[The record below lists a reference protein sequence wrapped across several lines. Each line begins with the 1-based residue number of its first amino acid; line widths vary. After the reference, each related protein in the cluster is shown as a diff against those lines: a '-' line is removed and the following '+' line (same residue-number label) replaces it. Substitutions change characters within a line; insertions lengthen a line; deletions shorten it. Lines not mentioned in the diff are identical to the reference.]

1 MTHQQT
7 NTTTPSTTSASTTT
21 ASAPAS
27 LTANQPTPNS
37 YKRLK
42 RYAKILA
49 WRQLHITDSGFVLL
63 LSVVVGL
70 LSGIAAWLLKLM
82 ISTIA
87 KIASEGHTPGE
98 WNWIYLILPVIGITL
113 AGLFCRYLLKA
124 NVSNGVKKM
133 VDDLN
138 NKQYQ
143 LSPKTIYGSLIA
155 SSLTLGMGG
164 TAGSEGP
171 IAYAGAGIGSGLG
184 RIFRLSPQL
193 MAILVGCGAG
203 AGIAGIF
210 KAPVGGALFTLE
222 VLRVELSTIAVIGVF
237 LATLVAALTAY
248 ALSGCTLDINVVS
261 PGAFDNHT
269 LLWAVALGIV
279 CGLYSLYYTK
289 SGGMTRHLLDRM
301 SSPWLKYLTS
311 GLAIGVMILL
321 FPSLYGE
328 GYGAIT
334 KVINGNSDTLASAGA
349 LSHLELTP
357 WLIVAICGGMLLFKG
372 IGSSAT
378 NNGGGV
384 AGDFAPTLFAG
395 CMLGLMF
402 ALALNTLHVTDLN
415 TAHYA
420 LIGMAGAMAGII
432 RAPLMA
438 MFLTT
443 EMVGGFEFLLPAAV
457 VALISYCIV
466 MIFKRDTFYHSQPY
480 ISPQQL

>member
-1 MTHQQT
+1 MTQQ
-7 NTTTPSTTSASTTT
+7 STRTSETVQTATSAQNAQTS
-21 ASAPAS
+21 PATS
-27 LTANQPTPNS
+27 S

-42 RYAKILA
+42 RYAKMLA
-49 WRQLHITDSGFVLL
+49 WRQLHITDSGFVLV
-63 LSVVVGL
+63 LSVVVGFL
-70 LSGIAAWLLKLM
+70 AGVAAWLLKLM
-82 ISTIA
+82 IGGVTRLAI
-87 KIASEGHTPGE
+87 GE
-98 WNWIYLILPVIGITL
+98 HAPEQWNWIYLALPVIGITL
-113 AGLFCRYLLKA
+113 AGLFCRYILKA
-124 NVSNGVKKM
+124 DVSNGVAKL

-138 NKQYQ
+138 NKRYR
-143 LSPKTIYGSLIA
+143 LSPKTIYGSMIA

-171 IAYAGAGIGSGLG
+171 IAYASAGIGSGIG
-184 RIFRLSPQL
+184 RIFRLSPRL

-222 VLRVELSTIAVIGVF
+222 VLRVELSTVAVIGVF

-269 LLWAVALGIV
+269 MLWTVVLGIV
-279 CGLYSLYYTK
+279 CGVYSLYYTK
-289 SGGMTRHLLDRM
+289 SGGITKRLLGRLQ
-301 SSPWLKYLTS
+301 SPWLKYLTS
-311 GLAIGVMILL
+311 GLSIGIMILL
-321 FPSLYGE
+321 FPALYGE

-334 KVINGNSDTLASAGA
+334 KVINGDFDTLASTGA
-349 LSHLELTP
+349 LSHLGLTP
-357 WLIVAICGGMLLFKG
+357 WLIVAICGGILIFKG
-372 IGSSAT
+372 IGSSAA

-402 ALALNTLHVTDLN
+402 ALTLNTLHLTELSVT
-415 TAHYA
+415 HYA

-443 EMVGGFEFLLPAAV
+443 EMVGGFEFLLPVAI

-480 ISPQQL
+480 VSPANL

>member
-1 MTHQQT
+1 MTQQQLQ
-7 NTTTPSTTSASTTT
+7 TSAPTTQIQDVT
-21 ASAPAS
+21 SQGKAS
-27 LTANQPTPNS
+27 S

-42 RYAKILA
+42 RYARILA
-49 WRQLHITDSGFVLL
+49 WRQLHITDSGFVLVL
-63 LSVVVGL
+63 AVVVGFL
-70 LSGIAAWLLKLM
+70 AGVSAWLLKLM
-82 ISTIA
+82 IGSVTKLA
-87 KIASEGHTPGE
+87 TGGHTPGE
-98 WNWIYLILPVIGITL
+98 WNWIYLVLPVIGITA
-113 AGLFCRYLLKA
+113 AGLFCRYILKA
-124 NVSNGVKKM
+124 SVANGVAQL

-138 NKQYQ
+138 HKRYR
-143 LSPKTIYGSLIA
+143 LSPKTIYGSMIA

-171 IAYAGAGIGSGLG
+171 IAYASAGIGSGLG
-184 RIFRLSPQL
+184 RIFRLSPRL
-193 MAILVGCGAG
+193 MMILIGCGAG

-222 VLRVELSTIAVIGVF
+222 VLRVELSTVAVIGVF

-248 ALSGCTLDINVVS
+248 ALSGCTLDINVIS

-269 LLWAVALGIV
+269 IVWAVVLGVV

-289 SGGMTRHLLDRM
+289 SGGITKRLLHKCN
-301 SSPWLKYLTS
+301 SPWLQYLSS
-311 GLAIGVMILL
+311 GLAIGIMILL
-321 FPSLYGE
+321 FPAMYGE

-334 KVINGNSDTLASAGA
+334 KVINGDYSTLAASGA
-349 LSHLELTP
+349 LSHLVHTP
-357 WLIVAICGGMLLFKG
+357 WLLIGICGGILLFKG
-372 IGSSAT
+372 IGSSAA

-395 CMLGLMF
+395 CILGLMF
-402 ALALNTLHVTDLN
+402 ALTLNTIHLTGLDVS
-415 TAHYA
+415 HYA

-443 EMVGGFEFLLPAAV
+443 EMVGGFEFLLPVAI

-480 ISPQQL
+480 ISPEKL

>member
-1 MTHQQT
+1 MTQ
-7 NTTTPSTTSASTTT
+7 TTSDTQKSASETTST
-21 ASAPAS
+21 SSAG
-27 LTANQPTPNS
+27 ANTKS
-37 YKRLK
+37 YRRKKL
-42 RYAKILA
+42 YARILA
-49 WRQLHITDSGFVLL
+49 WRQMHITDSGFVLVL
-63 LSVVVGL
+63 AVIVGFL
-70 LSGIAAWLLKLM
+70 AGVSAWFLKLM
-82 ISTIA
+82 IAWVTRLSTG
-87 KIASEGHTPGE
+87 GHSPGE
-98 WNWIYLILPVIGITL
+98 WNWIYLILPVVGITL
-113 AGLFCRYLLKA
+113 AGLFCRFVLKA
-124 NVSNGVKKM
+124 NVSNGVAQL
-133 VDDLN
+133 VGDLN
-138 NKQYQ
+138 ARRYR

-171 IAYAGAGIGSGLG
+171 IAYASAGIGSGMG
-184 RIFRLSPQL
+184 RIFRVSPRM

-222 VLRVELSTIAVIGVF
+222 VLRVELSTVAVIGVF

-269 LLWAVALGIV
+269 IIWAVVLGAV
-279 CGLYSLYYTK
+279 CGLYSLYYTM
-289 SGGMTRHLLDRM
+289 SGGMTKRLLGSCR
-301 SSPWLKYLTS
+301 SPWLKYITS
-311 GLAIGVMILL
+311 GLTIGVMIMI
-321 FPSLYGE
+321 FPALYGE

-334 KVINGNSDTLASAGA
+334 RVINGDFNSLAADGVMS
-349 LSHLELTP
+349 SMRVTP
-357 WLIVAICGGMLLFKG
+357 WLIVAICGGILLFKG
-372 IGSSAT
+372 IGSSAA

-395 CMLGLMF
+395 CILGLMF
-402 ALALNTLHVTDLN
+402 ALTVNGAHIAHLD
-415 TAHYA
+415 ASHYA

-443 EMVGGFEFLLPAAV
+443 EMVGGFEFLLPVAI

-480 ISPQQL
+480 ESPQGL